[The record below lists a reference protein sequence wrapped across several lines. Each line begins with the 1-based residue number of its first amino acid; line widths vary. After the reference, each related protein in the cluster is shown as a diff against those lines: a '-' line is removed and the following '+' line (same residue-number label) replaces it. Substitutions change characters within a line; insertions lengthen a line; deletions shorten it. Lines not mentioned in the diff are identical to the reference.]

1 MPDDLKVIE
10 PDPAVPVDS
19 VKKPK
24 QDATTEM
31 FEDADVGTDVS
42 PDDELDKKAFWAGFA
57 EKCEACGVNAL
68 ELYKQAKEK
77 KKIKKLHK
85 ALKRDKPVVSADQ
98 KALIDK
104 NKGEK
109 NATFAGMVGGG
120 ALGTLGGLAASPLID
135 NSLDAAPNDQNA
147 IRALAMLLG
156 GGGGAALGHA
166 LSGPDVPVQPE
177 KKANVLGGLAGA
189 GLGGGLAAAAA
200 PSVFNFGGR
209 SGGLPI
215 GLDELA
221 QILSGL
227 TGAGAGAYLG
237 HKATEDKK

>member
-31 FEDADVGTDVS
+31 FEDADGGTDVS

-85 ALKRDKPVVSADQ
+85 ALKRDKPVVSGQQ
-98 KALIDK
+98 KALIAK
-104 NKGEK
+104 NKGEAPTYENRPKHPPFDTWTK
-109 NATFAGMVGGG
+109 NQWHEFV
-120 ALGTLGGLAASPLID
+120 AS
-135 NSLDAAPNDQNA
+135 
-147 IRALAMLLG
+147 
-156 GGGGAALGHA
+156 
-166 LSGPDVPVQPE
+166 
-177 KKANVLGGLAGA
+177 
-189 GLGGGLAAAAA
+189 
-200 PSVFNFGGR
+200 
-209 SGGLPI
+209 
-215 GLDELA
+215 
-221 QILSGL
+221 
-227 TGAGAGAYLG
+227 TG
-237 HKATEDKK
+237 HKISK